1 MKKLTANLLILLLL
15 LNVLGYYGIFMGIK
29 YQHTTELSHS
39 FDESTFNQFQTITIK
54 IPLAIPYY
62 SNTDFER
69 VDGEIEH
76 NGEFYRLVKQKYEK
90 DTLHIVCVRD
100 FKSESIKQALTDY
113 VKTFS
118 EHSSDGK
125 STQTAPSFIKDYIST
140 QFQMTPSAQGWKSD
154 IRFGL
159 TEKMFISFSPTLNSP
174 PPEFLSGLI
183 S

>member
-1 MKKLTANLLILLLL
+1 MKKLTAHLLIMLLL

-29 YQHTTELSHS
+29 YQHTTELNHRFDESS
-39 FDESTFNQFQTITIK
+39 FDEFETITIK

-62 SNTDFER
+62 NNTDFER
-69 VDGEIEH
+69 VNGEIEH

-113 VKTFS
+113 IKTFS

-125 STQTAPSFIKDYIST
+125 TTQTAPGFIKDYIT
-140 QFQMTPSAQGWKSD
+140 THFDMTTSAEGWKSD

-159 TEKMFISFSPTLNSP
+159 TDKMLISFSPTLTSP